1 MFATISQIFK
11 PSNKDLRH
19 RVLFTLAILSIF
31 CIGTNITVPWAN
43 AITKELG
50 FLELFNLMAGGGLKQ
65 FSIFVN
71 KRLIK

>member
-43 AITKELG
+43 AITKEL
-50 FLELFNLMAGGGLKQ
+50 
-65 FSIFVN
+65 
-71 KRLIK
+71 